1 MSPSTSEGHTLV
13 IFGTKKAK
21 GEMSSAAAAPWYLQ
35 LVRLVP
41 PASVSVEVV
50 GEDSQKSPDVRLQVP
65 PGNLLQ
71 GDEGGHGVALDLHLG
86 LGEDVQV
93 VGVQVGALVSS
104 ADAEAHAPLGQLPAD
119 PFLGVQREGFELGAT
134 KTRHQEE
141 LLWGQHRV
149 QEGAV
154 SSGRSLGLA
163 RGQGCKNQQFFIK
176 DVE

>member
-1 MSPSTSEGHTLV
+1 
-13 IFGTKKAK
+13 
-21 GEMSSAAAAPWYLQ
+21 MSSAAAAPRYLQ

-71 GDEGGHGVALDLHLG
+71 GDEGGHRVALDLHLG

-119 PFLGVQREGFELGAT
+119 PFLGCRERDLNSVLPKLGT
-134 KTRHQEE
+134 RRNFCGGSTGCRRGPYPQGGPWDLQEVRDVKTSNF
-141 LLWGQHRV
+141 L
-149 QEGAV
+149 
-154 SSGRSLGLA
+154 
-163 RGQGCKNQQFFIK
+163 
-176 DVE
+176 